1 MSFYM
6 KKKEVKKKEGCPWC
20 YNTPQIFKCMGYVL
34 KSYAGVGICLAL
46 FLLVGLQ
53 IEEQYRGYRYMN
65 KCINHLTA
73 GDQKFKLAEKERYF
87 ACSNI
92 YKENHQ
98 LFEYFQGNIVKFLP
112 EDALK

>member
-53 IEEQYRGYRYMN
+53 IEE
-65 KCINHLTA
+65 
-73 GDQKFKLAEKERYF
+73 
-87 ACSNI
+87 
-92 YKENHQ
+92 
-98 LFEYFQGNIVKFLP
+98 
-112 EDALK
+112 

>member
-1 MSFYM
+1 M

-65 KCINHLTA
+65 KCI
-73 GDQKFKLAEKERYF
+73 KEGYF

>member
-1 MSFYM
+1 M
-6 KKKEVKKKEGCPWC
+6 KKKEMKKKEGCPWC

-34 KSYAGVGICLAL
+34 KSYAG
-46 FLLVGLQ
+46 LQ

-65 KCINHLTA
+65 KCINHLA
-73 GDQKFKLAEKERYF
+73 VADQKFKLAEKERYF

-92 YKENHQ
+92 YKENRQ